1 MLFPD
6 SSVSHPG
13 AKAPPCVDRNDILF
27 LLLSL
32 CPQSFVKDYMI
43 LIARLLLGLDTT
55 PGSGYLCAVSSGR
68 PPTQDQSC
76 DDAAC

>member
-6 SSVSHPG
+6 SSIP
-13 AKAPPCVDRNDILF
+13 ILEQKRPLVLTEMTSFF
-27 LLLSL
+27 LPLSL

-55 PGSGYLCAVSSGR
+55 PGSGYLCAVSS
-68 PPTQDQSC
+68 
-76 DDAAC
+76 